1 MMGERPVRPS
11 EATELGLTGDLWQLI
26 QSAWA
31 EDATKRP
38 SVPTIIYF
46 LQEMPRRDSEPQ

>member
-1 MMGERPVRPS
+1 MLGERPLRPP
-11 EATELGLTGDLWQLI
+11 EATKLGLTDDLWELI

-38 SVPTIIYF
+38 SVPTIIDF
-46 LQEMPRRDSEPQ
+46 FQEMPRRDSEPQ